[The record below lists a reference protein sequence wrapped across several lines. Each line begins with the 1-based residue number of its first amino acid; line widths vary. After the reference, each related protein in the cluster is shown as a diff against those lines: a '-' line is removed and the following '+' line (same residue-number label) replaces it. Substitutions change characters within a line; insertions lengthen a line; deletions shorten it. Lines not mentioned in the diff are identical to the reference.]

1 MVTFRRL
8 AKDSSGAC
16 QNAVIAMEKWDN
28 TIKELRLAIF
38 EKQQVPPPAPAVPVP
53 EPELPLSALVLHSHN
68 YYLVSALIPSLQHPF
83 WGSVLS
89 CEACLR
95 RFYKCLTSSASGSVD
110 WTLLRSQPGM
120 QYLTLLLS
128 KFEYN
133 QGQLSAITSPQS
145 AVDMN
150 SYFAAAVAVSSL
162 PHSKHWEFSNRP
174 RVSASSSMPT
184 NPPATLTS
192 T

>member
-53 EPELPLSALVLHSHN
+53 EPELPLSAIAHYTHM
-68 YYLVSALIPSLQHPF
+68 YYLVPSLVPSLQHPF
-83 WGSVLS
+83 WESLLS
-89 CEACLR
+89 CEACVR

-110 WTLLRSQPGM
+110 WTLLQSQAGM
-120 QYLTLLLS
+120 RYQTLLLS

-133 QGQLSAITSPQS
+133 EGQLSTITSPRS
-145 AVDMN
+145 ATDMKK
-150 SYFAAAVAVSSL
+150 YFGITVAVSS
-162 PHSKHWEFSNRP
+162 
-174 RVSASSSMPT
+174 PT
-184 NPPATLTS
+184 TV
-192 T
+192 